1 MLEHSFL
8 AHVLIFLVAAVI
20 VAAVFRKLRFS
31 LTLGFL
37 VAGVLIGPHGLGVV
51 VDTAT
56 THDLAELGIVFLMFL
71 IGLELSVERLIV
83 MRRMVFGLGV
93 AQVLVTGALIGLVA
107 HLSGLRLGAAIVVGV
122 GLAFSSTAVV
132 LQVLSER
139 GELATRWGRACVAV
153 LLLQDLAVVP
163 MLTLVPTL
171 AGEAVS
177 IGAAIGMAALKAA
190 VAFGVIY
197 FGGRLVLRPVMRIVA
212 GTGTAEL
219 FSATTLLVLL
229 GSAWITGQAGLS
241 FALGGFLAG
250 TLLAGTEY
258 RHQVATDMAPYE
270 GILLGLFFMVVGM
283 AVDLH
288 LVVAHIGTI
297 VLLVAG
303 LLVLKAVV
311 LAGLCRLFAIP
322 LASSLRIGLVL
333 AQGGEFGFL
342 LFTLAA
348 SEKIIP
354 AETASLLVATI
365 SVAMAATPFLAA
377 AGASIAKRLEAA
389 AVGDAAPGT
398 TPVGS
403 DAGDGPRDHVVIAG
417 FGRVGQSVAK
427 ILTAAEVPYVALEFE
442 PTRVAEAR
450 SQGLPVFYGD
460 ARRPDV
466 LSALGVANAKAAVII
481 MDNAEAAE
489 RTVDYLR
496 RRFPRLDIFARARD
510 ERHRRRLEQAGAN
523 GIIHETFEMSL
534 QLGGAVLRALGTPN
548 RTIQEIILA
557 MRGENYAPLSN
568 VIFPAE
574 GAPAPPGTA
583 KAPADGPAVGSR
595 PAIEGSAD

>member
-1 MLEHSFL
+1 MPEHSFL
-8 AHVLIFLVAAVI
+8 AHVLVFLVAAV
-20 VAAVFRKLRFS
+20 VAAAVFRRLRFS

-37 VAGVLIGPHGLGVV
+37 AAGVVIGPYGLGVV
-51 VDTAT
+51 VETGT

-83 MRRMVFGLGV
+83 MRRMVFGLGI
-93 AQVLVTGALIGLVA
+93 AQVVVTGALIGFVA
-107 HLSGLRLGAAIVVGV
+107 RITGLNPGAAIVIGV

-163 MLTLVPTL
+163 MLTLVPAL
-171 AGEAVS
+171 AGETPS
-177 IGAAIGMAALKAA
+177 IATAIGLAAAKAA
-190 VAFGVIY
+190 VAFGIIY
-197 FGGRLVLRPVMRIVA
+197 VGGRLVLRPVMRIVA
-212 GTGTAEL
+212 GTKTAEL

-258 RHQVATDMAPYE
+258 RHQVAADMAPFA

-288 LVVAHIGTI
+288 LVVARAGTI
-297 VLLVAG
+297 VLLVVG
-303 LLVLKAVV
+303 LLALKTVV
-311 LAGLCRLFAIP
+311 LALLCRLFAIP

-333 AQGGEFGFL
+333 AQGGEFAFL

-348 SEKIIP
+348 GQKIIP

-365 SVAMAATPFLAA
+365 SVTMAATPFLAA
-377 AGASIAKRLEAA
+377 AGARVARRIEAA
-389 AVGDAAPGT
+389 AMGEARATADGH
-398 TPVGS
+398 
-403 DAGDGPRDHVVIAG
+403 DGPTDHVVIAG

-427 ILTAAEVPYVALEFE
+427 MLTAASVPYVALEFE

-450 SQGLPVFYGD
+450 AKGLPVFYGD

-466 LSALGVANAKAAVII
+466 LNALGADHAKAAVII

-496 RRFPRLDIFARARD
+496 RRYPKLGIFARARD
-510 ERHRRRLEQAGAN
+510 DRHRRRLEQVGAS

-534 QLGGAVLRALGTPN
+534 QLGGAVLRSLGTPN

-557 MRGENYAPLSN
+557 LRSEDYTQLSN
-568 VIFPAE
+568 VIFPVD
-574 GAPAPPGTA
+574 GAPATPTIAVAPPED
-583 KAPADGPAVGSR
+583 PAAQRG
-595 PAIEGSAD
+595 

>member
-1 MLEHSFL
+1 MPEHSFL
-8 AHVLIFLVAAVI
+8 AHVLVFLVAAV
-20 VAAVFRKLRFS
+20 VAAALFRRLRFS

-37 VAGVLIGPHGLGVV
+37 AAGVVIGPYGLGVV
-51 VDTAT
+51 VETST

-83 MRRMVFGLGV
+83 MRRMVFGLGI
-93 AQVLVTGALIGLVA
+93 AQVVVTGALIGFVA
-107 HLSGLRLGAAIVVGV
+107 HITGLNPGAAIVIGV

-132 LQVLSER
+132 LQILSER
-139 GELATRWGRACVAV
+139 GELATRWGRACVSV

-163 MLTLVPTL
+163 MLTLVPAL
-171 AGEAVS
+171 AGETPS
-177 IGAAIGMAALKAA
+177 IATAIGLAAVKAA
-190 VAFGVIY
+190 VAFGIIY

-212 GTGTAEL
+212 GTKTAEL

-258 RHQVATDMAPYE
+258 RHQVAADMAPFA

-283 AVDLH
+283 AVDLR
-288 LVVAHIGTI
+288 LVVARAGTI
-297 VLLVAG
+297 VLLVVS
-303 LLVLKAVV
+303 LLVLKTVV
-311 LAGLCRLFAIP
+311 LALLCRLFAIP
-322 LASSLRIGLVL
+322 VASSLRIGLVL
-333 AQGGEFGFL
+333 AQGGEFAFL

-348 SEKIIP
+348 GQKIIP

-365 SVAMAATPFLAA
+365 SVTMAATPFLAA
-377 AGASIAKRLEAA
+377 AGARIARRIEAA
-389 AVGDAAPGT
+389 AMGEARAT
-398 TPVGS
+398 
-403 DAGDGPRDHVVIAG
+403 GDGHDGPTDHVVIAG

-427 ILTAAEVPYVALEFE
+427 MLTAASVPYVALEFE

-450 SQGLPVFYGD
+450 AKGLPVFYGD

-466 LSALGVANAKAAVII
+466 LTALGAEHAKAAVVI

-496 RRFPRLDIFARARD
+496 RRYPKLDIFARARD
-510 ERHRRRLEQAGAN
+510 DRHRRRLEQVGAS

-534 QLGGAVLRALGTPN
+534 QLGGAVLRSIGTPN

-557 MRGENYAPLSN
+557 LRGENYAPLSN
-568 VIFPAE
+568 VIFPVD
-574 GAPAPPGTA
+574 GTTAPPA
-583 KAPADGPAVGSR
+583 VAPPVDPAVRRG
-595 PAIEGSAD
+595 